1 MVESTGLLNRRR
13 ATFLGFESLTL
24 RQRRVE
30 VAPQLVWVSKSH
42 MMRSGVAITTKGSMK
57 VFRQVFV
64 DSVTGPSRI
73 YPVQKTPHTYTTL
86 TTERKQT
93 HTRNEL

>member
-42 MMRSGVAITTKGSMK
+42 MMRSGVAITTKGSMQ
-57 VFRQVFV
+57 VCRQVFV
-64 DSVTGPSRI
+64 VSVDRRSESVENLPRI
-73 YPVQKTPHTYTTL
+73 HTNNVVGNGL
-86 TTERKQT
+86 
-93 HTRNEL
+93 